1 MKNLKKLLVMLMVM
15 TLTIGLVGCGT
26 KEADT
31 SKNPETS
38 KENQETSQTTEVTYP
53 VDITDSNGTKITL
66 DQEPAKIVSVA
77 PNITQMIFAIGAGD
91 KVVGR
96 TDYCDYPAEV
106 SDIESIGTLRQPN
119 IEKIIEL
126 QPDIVIASTHFEEET
141 EKKLAD
147 AGIKV
152 AVLYEEHDVTG
163 VYTMIDTMGTIV
175 NKKAE
180 ADQVIADMKATFDE
194 VAQAVKD
201 QKHPSVYYVV
211 GYGEGGDFTAGGDT
225 FINGLITMAGGDN
238 IAKDV
243 EGWSYSKETL
253 LEKDPDVIIVDLG
266 QVEDFK
272 KTEGYSELTAV
283 KEGRVYEFDTKRYFN
298 QQGCR
303 NAEGVKE
310 LAKILYP
317 DQVK

>member
-1 MKNLKKLLVMLMVM
+1 MKNLKKLLVMLMAM
-15 TLTIGLVGCGT
+15 TLVLGLAGCST
-26 KEADT
+26 KN
-31 SKNPETS
+31 SG
-38 KENQETSQTTEVTYP
+38 TSQEKQEVSQSVEVTYP
-53 VDITDSNGTKITL
+53 VEITDSNDTKITIEK
-66 DQEPAKIVSVA
+66 EPQKIVSVA
-77 PNITQMIFAIGAGD
+77 PNITQMIFALGAGE

-106 SDIESIGTLRQPN
+106 ANIESIGTLREPN

-126 QPDIVIASTHFEEET
+126 QPDIVIASTHFEDET

-152 AVLYEEHDVTG
+152 AVLYEEHEMNG

-175 NKKAE
+175 NKRAE
-180 ADQVIADMKATFDE
+180 ADKVVADMKATFDE
-194 VAQAVKD
+194 VAAEVKD

-211 GYGEGGDFTAGGDT
+211 GYGEYGDFSAGGDT
-225 FINGLITMAGGDN
+225 FINGLIEMAGGDN

-253 LEKDPDVIIVDLG
+253 LEKDPDVIIIGLG
-266 QVEDFK
+266 QAEDFK
-272 KTEGYSELTAV
+272 KAEGYSELTAV
-283 KEGRVYEFDTKRYFN
+283 KEGRVYEFDTNHYFN